1 MAKFSVTTR
10 TVAAYVRSLGAY
22 NEAVAAA
29 YFVDVNIDGV
39 ICSTSAASVAQAIA
53 LAERLG
59 RALGLS

>member
-1 MAKFSVTTR
+1 MARFTVTTR
-10 TVAAYVRSLGAY
+10 TVASYVRKAGVYL
-22 NEAVAAA
+22 ETIPAA